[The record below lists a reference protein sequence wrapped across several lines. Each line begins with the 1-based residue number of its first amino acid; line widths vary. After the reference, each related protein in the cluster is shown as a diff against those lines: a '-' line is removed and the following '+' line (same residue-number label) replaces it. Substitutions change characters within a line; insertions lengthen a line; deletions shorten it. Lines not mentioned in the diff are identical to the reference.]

1 MKQLLLRWCE
11 WIRVLYRE
19 IVYTTCSIHR
29 PVAVEGTGG
38 TGAHT
43 PAALQT
49 FPERQI
55 VRLYLQ
61 CGEDFGE
68 EYEGAVARR
77 DDTPVEASAPYAG
90 TQCEGAFMAL

>member
-68 EYEGAVARR
+68 EYEAKVAAN
-77 DDTPVEASAPYAG
+77 EAKNREAK
-90 TQCEGAFMAL
+90 